1 MLFDII
7 SIICIFAIICLCAVL
22 IESRRENHMLS
33 VSHYTITDKRIKKS
47 ATFAMIADLHNAEF
61 GDKNEDLIKEI
72 KKIAPDAVLIAGDVI
87 VGKKD
92 VRPSVAIDLLQK
104 LGSEFP
110 VYISKGN
117 HEMRTG
123 LYTEQYGDIW
133 ECLYEQTKDYAHW
146 LINEEATL
154 ASDNIQ
160 IVGLDIDA
168 AYYRRFRLQKMETD
182 YLVKLLPTRHQDAY
196 TILLAHN
203 PDYFPV
209 YAEWGADLVLS
220 GHVHGGMVILPV
232 LGGVVSPMVRL
243 FPKYYRGM
251 YECRNKKMILTGGL
265 GGHTLKFR
273 VNNKP
278 EICVIHLEGE

>member
-1 MLFDII
+1 
-7 SIICIFAIICLCAVL
+7 
-22 IESRRENHMLS
+22 MLS

-47 ATFAMIADLHNAEF
+47 ATFAMIADLHNAEY
-61 GDKNEDLIKEI
+61 GDKNEKLIKEI

-92 VRPSVAIDLLQK
+92 VSPGVAIDLLQK

-265 GGHTLKFR
+265 GGHTLKIR

>member
-1 MLFDII
+1 M
-7 SIICIFAIICLCAVL
+7 
-22 IESRRENHMLS
+22 
-33 VSHYTITDKRIKKS
+33 
-47 ATFAMIADLHNAEF
+47 
-61 GDKNEDLIKEI
+61 
-72 KKIAPDAVLIAGDVI
+72 
-87 VGKKD
+87 
-92 VRPSVAIDLLQK
+92 
-104 LGSEFP
+104 
-110 VYISKGN
+110 
-117 HEMRTG
+117 
-123 LYTEQYGDIW
+123 
-133 ECLYEQTKDYAHW
+133 
-146 LINEEATL
+146 
-154 ASDNIQ
+154 
-160 IVGLDIDA
+160 
-168 AYYRRFRLQKMETD
+168 
-182 YLVKLLPTRHQDAY
+182 KLLPTRHQDAY

>member
-1 MLFDII
+1 
-7 SIICIFAIICLCAVL
+7 
-22 IESRRENHMLS
+22 MLS

-92 VRPSVAIDLLQK
+92 VGSGVAIDLLQK

-117 HEMRTG
+117 HEMRTS

-133 ECLYEQTKDYAHW
+133 ENLYEQTKDYVQW
-146 LINEEATL
+146 LINEEMILT
-154 ASDNIQ
+154 SENIRV
-160 IVGLDIDA
+160 VGLDMDA
-168 AYYRRFRLQKMETD
+168 AYYRRFRLLKMETD
-182 YLVKLLPTRHQDAY
+182 YLVELLPTRHQDAY

-203 PDYFPV
+203 PDYFSV

-220 GHVHGGMVILPV
+220 GHVHGGMIILPFF
-232 LGGVVSPMVRL
+232 GGVISPMVRL

-251 YECRNKKMILTGGL
+251 YEYRNKKMILTGGL